1 MDVLKNANLGF
12 EVLAMRGYEDII
24 DGCAEAYAEDL
35 DTEDLALIDS
45 VVGILQE
52 DDEKN
57 GQRKGTE
64 WEFDTLIDEF

>member
-1 MDVLKNANLGF
+1 VLKNANPGF
-12 EVLAMRGYEDII
+12 EVLAMRSYEDII
-24 DGCAEAYAEDL
+24 DGCAGAYVEDL

-45 VVGILQE
+45 VVGILEE

-57 GQRKGTE
+57 GQRKATE